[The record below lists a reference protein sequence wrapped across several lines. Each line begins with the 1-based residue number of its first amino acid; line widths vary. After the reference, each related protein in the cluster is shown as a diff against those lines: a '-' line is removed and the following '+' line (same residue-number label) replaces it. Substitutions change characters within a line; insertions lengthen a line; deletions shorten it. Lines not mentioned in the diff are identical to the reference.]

1 VNTEAY
7 LQGNLGSGRVDAL
20 MAIITDLFPKIELVD
35 IDIVMEDDEINIG
48 DTIELATVLY
58 NDPEWGEAVNPVINL
73 ACSSNE
79 INIINPSIELEN
91 ITPGGATINFEPMI
105 IEFSDIM
112 NPGSYECTLN
122 FISNVDSYV
131 NYLNSFPIIF
141 EVNDIQV
148 LLGDLNQDEIID
160 ILDVVMCVSIIMEMI
175 EPTAYEIIAS
185 DLNGD
190 EETNVQDVI
199 MMINLILEVE

>member
-1 VNTEAY
+1 
-7 LQGNLGSGRVDAL
+7 
-20 MAIITDLFPKIELVD
+20 M
-35 IDIVMEDDEINIG
+35 
-48 DTIELATVLY
+48 
-58 NDPEWGEAVNPVINL
+58 
-73 ACSSNE
+73 
-79 INIINPSIELEN
+79 
-91 ITPGGATINFEPMI
+91 
-105 IEFSDIM
+105 
-112 NPGSYECTLN
+112 
-122 FISNVDSYV
+122 DSYV

-175 EPTAYEIIAS
+175 EPSAYETIAS